1 MQSVSLMP
9 FNNWFTVVRFIAGQL
24 RSIPR
29 QVGMRVIDL
38 RDVQRRAED
47 EQCPILKT
55 NSRQP
60 SNQSMLQHEIHFTS
74 VVYDEA

>member
-1 MQSVSLMP
+1 MA
-9 FNNWFTVVRFIAGQL
+9 FNNWFTVGRFIAGQM

-38 RDVQRRAED
+38 CDVQRRAED
-47 EQCPILKT
+47 EQRLILKT

-60 SNQSMLQHEIHFTS
+60 SKQNMLQHETHFTS